1 MFGRIATAN
10 GLVVLGFAAAALAT
24 VSLSAIKPAETG
36 AHDHHAMAAATNAAG
51 ARPASTTRRL
61 SCQPLADIPGKAV
74 TTVVVTYP
82 PNGYTPAHRHPGTVT
97 AFVLK
102 GTIRSQLSGGEPVLY
117 KPGETWFEP
126 PGTVHVFA
134 ENPSATETAELLA
147 VFVADENCGPLVI
160 PEPDFH

>member
-1 MFGRIATAN
+1 MTTVN
-10 GLVVLGFAAAALAT
+10 GLAVLALAAVVLAT
-24 VSLSAIKPAETG
+24 VSIPAIKPPQTG
-36 AHDHHAMAAATNAAG
+36 AGHHAMVAAG
-51 ARPASTTRRL
+51 GRPASTTRRL
-61 SCQPLADIPGKAV
+61 SCEPLADIPGKAV
-74 TTVVVTYP
+74 STVVVTYP

-97 AFVLK
+97 AFVLM

-134 ENPSATETAELLA
+134 ENPSATESAELLA

-160 PEPDFH
+160 PEPDYH